1 MAATSV
7 QEAILFGLLE
17 SIAVVLPLSAAMR
30 IWRAPKLAFDC
41 LLPICIIIAYW
52 IAYNKFLPFPP
63 IGAVNK
69 LPYVLCAGLGLGVI
83 CDLVQR
89 KRVGTI
95 ACCIFAAT
103 AALYIGWSRLQSG
116 STAVILAGLAG
127 VLVQLAISLEPH
139 DVQPGYDID
148 RGAVLGLSSAGC
160 AFVALLGASSS
171 SLQLC
176 LTFAASIAAVLI
188 VQVLGAQFRFLF
200 ASRMAGVGGLHAVM
214 CVVLLIT
221 QKADEIAA
229 LILCCAFISPYVG
242 HAVARRLGI
251 HGAFARHFIV
261 SGVAS
266 LVIMSACGVAY
277 VHYLSDFPT

>member
-1 MAATSV
+1 MTASSV
-7 QEAILFGLLE
+7 QEAIFFGALG
-17 SIAVVLPLSAAMR
+17 SIAVALPLSAAMR

-41 LLPICIIIAYW
+41 LLPICIIMSYW
-52 IAYNKFLPFPP
+52 TAYNKFPSFPP

-69 LPYVLCAGLGLGVI
+69 LPYVLCAGLGLGVV

-89 KRVGTI
+89 KIVGTI
-95 ACCIFAAT
+95 ACCIFAVTAT
-103 AALYIGWSRLQSG
+103 LYIGWSRLPSG
-116 STAVILAGLAG
+116 AMSVILVGLAG
-127 VLVQLAISLEPH
+127 VLVQLAISYEPH

-148 RGAVLGLSSAGC
+148 RGAVLGLSSVGC

-188 VQVLGAQFRFLF
+188 VQVFGAQFRFLF

-242 HAVARRLGI
+242 HAVARRFGI
-251 HGAFARHFIV
+251 HSAFARHFIV

-277 VHYLSDFPT
+277 VRSLSDFAT